1 MFQRT
6 LTVQRGLQHPLPKP
20 VPPGQFARSQHGAM
34 GVSSA
39 FRFLYP
45 LAVLRI
51 YGTGIAEKRVVSEDA
66 TALYM
71 EEDATVTAPCVVGLG
86 QE

>member
-1 MFQRT
+1 
-6 LTVQRGLQHPLPKP
+6 
-20 VPPGQFARSQHGAM
+20 M

-39 FRFLYP
+39 FGFLYT

-66 TALYM
+66 TALFM
-71 EEDATVTAPCVVGLG
+71 EEDAMMTAPCVVGLG

>member
-1 MFQRT
+1 MAFNILYRK
-6 LTVQRGLQHPLPKP
+6 LFLLDNLQE
-20 VPPGQFARSQHGAM
+20 ASM

-39 FRFLYP
+39 FGFLYT

-66 TALYM
+66 TALFM
-71 EEDATVTAPCVVGLG
+71 EEDAMMTAPCVVGLG

>member
-1 MFQRT
+1 
-6 LTVQRGLQHPLPKP
+6 
-20 VPPGQFARSQHGAM
+20 M

-39 FRFLYP
+39 FGFLYT
-45 LAVLRI
+45 LAILRI

>member
-20 VPPGQFARSQHGAM
+20 VPPGQFARSQHG
-34 GVSSA
+34 
-39 FRFLYP
+39 
-45 LAVLRI
+45 RI
-51 YGTGIAEKRVVSEDA
+51 KCLWIPVHTGHITDIWDGYSRETRVVSEDA